1 MTRVKRIALALLA
14 CAAFFLEPFAFADDQ
29 RVVAVLVP
37 PTGDEK
43 LAARVAAEL
52 RAMGLE
58 PKTVAIDEQQDAT
71 ALARTARDSGA
82 IAAIRIVRSDKR
94 AEVWLADRVTGKTLL
109 REVTCEANEDAE
121 SVLAVRAVELLRAS
135 LLEIETA
142 HPPRGELPVTEV
154 VRTVVATSRPKPT
167 PPLFAIGLGFGP
179 ELVRTLSPAF
189 DVAVSIAW
197 TPSRVG
203 IEVLGLVPLVSSRVC
218 DVVGCANV
226 AVGFVGGGVRWLLTN
241 WESRVQPVLGLG
253 VAASI
258 AHAEGQAIAPY
269 VDAHGDLV
277 AATAYARA
285 SLYFAATTRFRLGLD
300 VLGGAALPPMP
311 IRFAGRQVAEWGAPF
326 VSILLRTEF
335 SFP

>member
-1 MTRVKRIALALLA
+1 MKRIATALLA
-14 CAAFFLEPFAFADDQ
+14 CSAFLFEPRASADDP

-58 PKTVAIDEQQDAT
+58 PKTVPIEEQEDAT
-71 ALARTARDSGA
+71 ALARTARESGA

-135 LLEIETA
+135 LLEIETS

-154 VRTVVATSRPKPT
+154 VRNVVATSRPKPT
-167 PPLFAIGLGFGP
+167 QPPFAIGLGFGP
-179 ELVRTLSPAF
+179 ELVPTLSPAF
-189 DVAVSIAW
+189 DVTMSIAW
-197 TPSRVG
+197 TPSRAGVELLG
-203 IEVLGLVPLVSSRVC
+203 IVPLVSSRVC
-218 DVVGCANV
+218 SAAGCANI
-226 AVGFVGGGVRWLLTN
+226 AVGLVGAGVRWQLTH
-241 WESRVQPVLGLG
+241 WESRVQPVLGMG
-253 VAASI
+253 FAASI
-258 AHAEGQAIAPY
+258 AHADGQAVAPY
-269 VDAHGDLV
+269 VDAHADLV

-285 SLYFAATTRFRLGLD
+285 SLYFAATTHFRIGLD

-326 VSILLRTEF
+326 VSMTVRTEL